1 MGEFNLISQ
10 QIEMLKTE
18 NCTLQFTDDAVHEI
32 AETAVLCNE
41 NVENIGARR
50 LVTVIEQIM
59 QDINVE
65 ASDVK
70 KRGET
75 KEYVIDAQFVRDNV
89 GEIGKGED
97 FEKFIL

>member
-1 MGEFNLISQ
+1 
-10 QIEMLKTE
+10 ML
-18 NCTLQFTDDAVHEI
+18 NFHSIDQEI

-59 QDINVE
+59 GDINVE
-65 ASDVK
+65 ASDIK
-70 KRGET
+70 KANDT
-75 KEYVIDAQFVRDNV
+75 KTYVIDKQFVIENM
-89 GEIGKGED
+89 GEIVKGED